1 MPMNP
6 EKFKQIITD
15 HFKTVTPEEF
25 WENLR
30 KSSPYLFTEE
40 PEKQQDDRISES
52 HLPVDR
58 INPTP
63 KFNLPRVPGQDKG
76 KVIIS
81 PDFDDPL
88 PADILSESANLGSEI
103 SKNIELYQQAKQ
115 ESKLEIAPK
124 LLKKGMSIQ
133 EVAELLELDVHL
145 LAQ

>member
-1 MPMNP
+1 MNP

-25 WENLR
+25 LENLR
-30 KSSPYLFTEE
+30 KSSPYLFTEDS
-40 PEKQQDDRISES
+40 EKQQDDRISES
-52 HLPVDR
+52 DLPVDR

-63 KFNLPRVPGQDKG
+63 KSNLPRVPGQDKG
-76 KVIIS
+76 KIIIF

-88 PADILSESANLGSEI
+88 PADILAESANLGSEI
-103 SKNIELYQQAKQ
+103 SKNTELYQQAKQ
-115 ESKLEIAPK
+115 EIKLEIAPK

-133 EVAELLELDVHL
+133 EVAELLELDVQL